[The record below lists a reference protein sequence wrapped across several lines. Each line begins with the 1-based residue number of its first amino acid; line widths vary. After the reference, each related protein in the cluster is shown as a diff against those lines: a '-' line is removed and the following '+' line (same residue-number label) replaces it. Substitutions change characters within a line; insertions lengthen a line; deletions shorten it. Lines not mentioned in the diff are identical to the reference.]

1 MNPTVAEGQRGEFF
15 VPPHPG
21 SPEMPRWDAGE
32 LAAPPRFTAG
42 SWAKLL
48 GPGVVMGGAAIGGG
62 EWITGPLTTA
72 KYGGAIL
79 WLSTVSIIAQVFY
92 NLEIS
97 RYTLYCGES
106 IFTGKFRLLPGP
118 KFWLVVYVMLDFGSV
133 FPYVAANTAT
143 PLAAVIVGE
152 IPQLDKAYTLL
163 GVEMTGKTLRL
174 GLQYF
179 CFLLV
184 MLPMVFGGKAYR
196 SVKAVMKVKIV
207 VVLSFLLFVAILYST
222 ADTWAEILTGFFR
235 FGAVPTTTTTAD
247 GGPVMDNIFLSLWE
261 GRGWPDIDFSMI
273 AMLGALAAISGNG
286 GLTNSSTSAYTRD
299 QGWGM
304 GQKVGAVPSIVGG
317 RKLTLSHTG
326 MVFPITR
333 ESIRRFRGWYNVVLR
348 DQLIVW
354 MPACF
359 VGVALPS
366 MLSVQFLPR
375 NTEANEWDAAGM
387 TADGLAAA
395 VGPEWGSWFWHMS
408 LFCGFIVLAPSA
420 MNTVDGVVRRWV
432 DVCWTAV
439 PAIRRWETHRI
450 RYLYFGALCAYAAFG
465 LASMTLYAPG
475 DLIKWAGVIYNY
487 ALGFS
492 CFHVLAVNL
501 ILLPRELRPG
511 WLTRIALVIG
521 GLFFIALAIVSTRQ
535 QLITMGWILVE
546 PAAA

>member
-1 MNPTVAEGQRGEFF
+1 
-15 VPPHPG
+15 
-21 SPEMPRWDAGE
+21 
-32 LAAPPRFTAG
+32 
-42 SWAKLL
+42 
-48 GPGVVMGGAAIGGG
+48 
-62 EWITGPLTTA
+62 
-72 KYGGAIL
+72 
-79 WLSTVSIIAQVFY
+79 
-92 NLEIS
+92 
-97 RYTLYCGES
+97 
-106 IFTGKFRLLPGP
+106 
-118 KFWLVVYVMLDFGSV
+118 
-133 FPYVAANTAT
+133 
-143 PLAAVIVGE
+143 
-152 IPQLDKAYTLL
+152 
-163 GVEMTGKTLRL
+163 
-174 GLQYF
+174 
-179 CFLLV
+179 
-184 MLPMVFGGKAYR
+184 MLPMVFGGKAYS
-196 SVKAVMKVKIV
+196 SVKAVMNVKIV
-207 VVLSFLLFVAILYST
+207 VVLSFLLLVAVLFST
-222 ADTWAEILTGFFR
+222 ASTWIEILTGFFR
-235 FGAVPTTTTTAD
+235 FGAVPTLTTTSD
-247 GGPVMDNIFLSLWE
+247 GAPVMDNIFLSLWE

-286 GLTNSSTSAYTRD
+286 GLTNTTTSAYTRD

-333 ESIRRFRGWYNVVLR
+333 ESIRRFRSWYNVVLR

-395 VGPEWGSWFWHMS
+395 VGPQWGSLFWHMS
-408 LFCGFIVLAPSA
+408 LFCGFLVLAPSA

-450 RYLYFGALCAYAAFG
+450 RYLYFGALCAYAVFG

-501 ILLPRELRPG
+501 ILIPRELRPG
-511 WLTRIALVIG
+511 WLTRTALVIG
-521 GLFFIALAIVSTRQ
+521 GVFFIALAIVSTRQ
-535 QLITMGWILVE
+535 QIITMRQTPCTYEQNGTSIQIKTGIKSDVTYEVRDEGGATTQVAFTDWEFPASALKTVRPQEGDRITVQDGSKSIVYE
-546 PAAA
+546 VRSIGSARPAAELDPSGQTWVIHSVAPLETQRVDGQ

>member
-1 MNPTVAEGQRGEFF
+1 MSDASQLPATNANGDDFF

-21 SPEMPRWDAGE
+21 SQEMPRWDAGD
-32 LAAPPRFTAG
+32 LVPPPRFTLK
-42 SWAKLL
+42 SWAMLL
-48 GPGVVMGGAAIGGG
+48 GPGIVMGGSAIGGG

-79 WLSTVSIIAQVFY
+79 WLATVSIIAQVFY

-106 IFTGKFRLLPGP
+106 IFTGKFRLVPGP
-118 KFWLVVYVMLDFGSV
+118 MFWLIVYLFLDFGSV

-143 PLAAVIVGE
+143 PLASVIVGE
-152 IPQLDKAYTLL
+152 IPKLDKTYEVL
-163 GVEMTGKTLRL
+163 GVAMTGKSMRL
-174 GLQYF
+174 GLQYA
-179 CFLLV
+179 CFLLTMV
-184 MLPMVFGGKAYR
+184 PMIFGGKAYS
-196 SVKAVMKVKIV
+196 SVKAVMNVKIV
-207 VVLSFLLFVAILYST
+207 VVLSFLFFVAICYST
-222 ADTWAEILTGFFR
+222 VDTWAEIITGFFR
-235 FGAVPTTTTTAD
+235 FGAVPTKPATPGAA
-247 GGPVMDNIFLSLWE
+247 PVMDNLFTSLLS
-261 GRGWPDIDFSMI
+261 GRGIPNIDFTMI

-286 GLTNSSTSAYTRD
+286 GLTNTTTSAYTRD

-304 GQKVGAVPSIVGG
+304 GQKVGAVPSIIGG
-317 RKLTLSHTG
+317 RKITLAHAG
-326 MVFPITR
+326 MVFPINR
-333 ESIRRFRGWYNVVLR
+333 ETIKRFRGWYNVVLR

-387 TADGLAAA
+387 TADGLAKA

-408 LFCGFIVLAPSA
+408 LFCGFLVLAPSA

-465 LASMTLYAPG
+465 LVSMTLWAPG
-475 DLIKWAGVIYNY
+475 DLIKWAGIIYNY

-511 WLTRIALVIG
+511 WLTRAALIIG

-535 QLITMGWILVE
+535 QLIVMGVIS
-546 PAAA
+546 P